1 MLRDPLP
8 KALRGMGV
16 ASGWMPGST
25 ADLLSCSVLINVL
38 SLAMPLAL
46 LQVYDRIIPNTA
58 TSTLALLMTG
68 VITALVLEVLLRMGR
83 DYLNGWKGA
92 QMEHGLSCAAVQHLL
107 RAELEELEHDGA
119 GVHLNRL
126 QALSAL
132 REFYAGQAIVIL
144 CDLPFSILFLCAVG
158 YLAGTLVLV
167 PIAIMI
173 VFVVAALIV
182 GNRLRASLAER
193 MNADDRRLNFI
204 VEVLQGVHT
213 VKSLAVE
220 NLMLRR
226 YERLQESAAAHQHD
240 VAQHSASALGVGVLF
255 SQLTLFGVVGLGAI
269 IAMNGGLTVGG
280 LAACTL
286 LSSRAMQPLQ
296 RAVGIWTRFQ
306 KVRLARARIA
316 KIFALQQENRNAGA
330 APAKLTGAIE
340 LRDVSFR
347 YPGAE
352 QDVIAGAT
360 ISIEPGE
367 TIAVLGGNAS
377 GTTTLLFLMMGL
389 LRPRAG
395 TVLIDGFDMA
405 SIEPALVRGQIAY
418 LPQHVTLFDGT
429 IADNITMFRPELAA
443 RVREVAERV
452 GLDDPVAHMPLGYG
466 TRIGY
471 GADDQLPRGIRQQI
485 GFARALINDPVML
498 LFDKANM
505 GLDRRHDELLRR
517 LLEKLKGEIVQV
529 LVTHRPSFV
538 ALADRVF
545 ELNNGVL
552 SPREQ
557 QPAAKFALRAGA

>member
-1 MLRDPLP
+1 
-8 KALRGMGV
+8 MGV

-46 LQVYDRIIPNTA
+46 LQVYDRIIPNA
-58 TSTLALLMTG
+58 AGSTLALLMTG
-68 VITALVLEVLLRMGR
+68 VMTALVLEVLLRMGR

-92 QMEHGLSCAAVQHLL
+92 QMEHGLSCSAVQHLL
-107 RAELEELEHDGA
+107 RAELAELEQDGA
-119 GVHLNRL
+119 GVHLHRL

-158 YLAGTLVLV
+158 YLAGPLVLV
-167 PIAIMI
+167 PVAIMI
-173 VFVVAALIV
+173 AFVVSALIV

-204 VEVLQGVHT
+204 VEVLRGVHT

-226 YERLQESAAAHQHD
+226 YERLQEVAAGHQHD
-240 VAQHSASALGVGVLF
+240 VAHHSATALGIGALF

-269 IAMNGGLTVGG
+269 TAMDGGLTVGG

-316 KIFALQQENRNAGA
+316 RIFALHQETGSAGG
-330 APAKLTGAIE
+330 APADLTGALE
-340 LRDVSFR
+340 LRGVSFR

-352 QDVIAGAT
+352 NDVISGAT
-360 ISIEPGE
+360 ISINPGE
-367 TIAVLGGNAS
+367 TVAVLGGNAS
-377 GTTTLLFLMMGL
+377 GKTTLLFLMMGL
-389 LRPRAG
+389 LRPGSG

-405 SIEPALVRGQIAY
+405 TLEPELVRGQIAY
-418 LPQHVTLFDGT
+418 LPQNVTLFDGT
-429 IADNITMFRPELAA
+429 IADNITMFRPALAD
-443 RVREVAERV
+443 RVRAVAERV

-466 TRIGY
+466 TRVGY
-471 GADDQLPRGIRQQI
+471 GADDQLPRGIKQQI
-485 GFARALINDPVML
+485 GFARALINDPKVL
-498 LFDKANM
+498 LFDEANM

-517 LLEKLKGEIVQV
+517 LLEDMKGELVQV
-529 LVTHRPSFV
+529 LITHRPSFV
-538 ALADRVF
+538 TLADRVF
-545 ELNNGVL
+545 ELDNGIL

-557 QPAAKFALRAGA
+557 EPAATASLKAGA